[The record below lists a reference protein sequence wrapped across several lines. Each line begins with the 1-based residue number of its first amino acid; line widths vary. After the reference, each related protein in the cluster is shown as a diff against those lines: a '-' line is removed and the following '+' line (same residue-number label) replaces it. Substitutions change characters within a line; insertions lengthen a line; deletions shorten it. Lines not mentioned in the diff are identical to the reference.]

1 MKIQFLVI
9 NISVIFKMVR
19 MREIAMAIVD
29 KFEFCYTKLNL
40 ENLF

>member
-19 MREIAMAIVD
+19 MREIARAVVY
-29 KFEFCYTKLNL
+29 KFEFWNTKVNL